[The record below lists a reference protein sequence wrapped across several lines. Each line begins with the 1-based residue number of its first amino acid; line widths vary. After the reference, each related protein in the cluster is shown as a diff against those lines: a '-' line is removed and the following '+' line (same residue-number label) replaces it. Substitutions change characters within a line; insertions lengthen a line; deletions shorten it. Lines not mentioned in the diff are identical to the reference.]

1 MNILTRISNL
11 WSWSALPAPKDAFFQ
26 DEKGSGLIK
35 RSTERLYTPEQKAQV
50 ISYKP
55 RDPVKEIT
63 EQDPNDT
70 NQTVR

>member
-1 MNILTRISNL
+1 MNLLKRLNNL

-26 DEKGSGLIK
+26 DEKGSELIK
-35 RSTERLYTPEQKAQV
+35 RTTQRLYTPEQKAQV

-55 RDPVKEIT
+55 RNPVKEIV

-70 NQTVR
+70 N